1 MLSRVSYT
9 PSGVKGMF

>member
-1 MLSRVSYT
+1 MLKSVSYT